1 MDLTYY
7 VKYKL
12 QLMIISNKQFILV
25 WPTQQISQNFE
36 INWAKHWLKYI
47 LIADFKVIVKN
58 NLSIMSTKN
67 ADNEVIGY
75 MAQSILFCI

>member
-36 INWAKHWLKYI
+36 INWANHWLKYI